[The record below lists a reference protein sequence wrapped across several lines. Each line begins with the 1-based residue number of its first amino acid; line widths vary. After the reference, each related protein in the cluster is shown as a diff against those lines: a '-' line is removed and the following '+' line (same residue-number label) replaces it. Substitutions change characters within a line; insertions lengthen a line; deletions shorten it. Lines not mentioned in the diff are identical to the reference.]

1 MTLLL
6 GGWAWGQ
13 QPVTLKSS
21 ILWNICGYRTNTIS
35 IRYRFKLQTGQH
47 INGIN
52 CFILFA
58 YKVQC
63 WHKQVCSC
71 SNTSVLYLGSTY
83 FEPQMRHWLFWLLVW
98 FSSVSPI
105 KCLESAST
113 LFHIFSNCLLI
124 TLPSA
129 RCYTAKV
136 LTASLHEPKIN
147 KNKQTFSLR
156 PSTGSHVRLI
166 RLPFN
171 LQSIQNHSK
180 WIQSKHCLLDNYP
193 NKISLLQ

>member
-21 ILWNICGYRTNTIS
+21 ILWNICGYRTDTIS
-35 IRYRFKLQTGQH
+35 TRYRFKLHTGQH

-52 CFILFA
+52 CFILFV

-63 WHKQVCSC
+63 WHEQVGSH
-71 SNTSVLYLGSTY
+71 SNTSVLYLGITY
-83 FEPQMRHWLFWLLVW
+83 FESQMRHWLFWLLVW
-98 FSSVSPI
+98 FSSVSPS
-105 KCLESAST
+105 KCLDSAWT
-113 LFHIFSNCLLI
+113 LFHIFSNGLLI
-124 TLPSA
+124 THPFA
-129 RCYTAKV
+129 RCYRAQV

-147 KNKQTFSLR
+147 KNKQTISLR

-166 RLPFN
+166 QLPFN
-171 LQSIQNHSK
+171 LQSIQNHPK
-180 WIQSKHCLLDNYP
+180 WIQSKHCLLDNCP